1 MGRKLATISAGK
13 NYSAGNLGGL
23 DAKRLLEYEV
33 VNPADGKAFPGK
45 VFLAE
50 SLGMS
55 GMEVSFQV
63 MPPNMGMPFFHKHR
77 KNEEMYIILK
87 GTGEFQIDDAVISI
101 EEGSIVRVA
110 PDGSRSWKNTGG
122 EPMIMMCIQAVA
134 GTLKEFTGH
143 DGYLS

>member
-1 MGRKLATISAGK
+1 MGRNMTIISEGG
-13 NYSAGNLGGL
+13 NYSAGDLGDLGPKNLG
-23 DAKRLLEYEV
+23 EYEFP
-33 VNPADGKAFPGK
+33 NPAGGKAFPGK
-45 VFLAE
+45 VFVAE
-50 SLGMS
+50 NLKAS

-77 KNEEMYIILK
+77 KNEEMYIVLK
-87 GTGEFQIDDAVISI
+87 GVGEFQVDAAVIPI
-101 EEGSIVRVA
+101 KEGSIVRVA
-110 PDGSRSWKNTGG
+110 QEGSRSWKNTGS